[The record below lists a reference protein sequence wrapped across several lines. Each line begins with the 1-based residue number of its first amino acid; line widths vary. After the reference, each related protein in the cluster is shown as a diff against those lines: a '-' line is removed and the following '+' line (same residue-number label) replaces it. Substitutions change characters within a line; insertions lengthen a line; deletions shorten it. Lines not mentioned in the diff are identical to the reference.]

1 MKLSDIVLIAED
13 EYFVKV
19 EYENIKPYY
28 WISNYSRIYSE
39 THGGKIITPF
49 IDDHGYHRIELA
61 TFPSAK
67 KYFVHR
73 LVAYAFIEG
82 YFEGALVNHIDS
94 NRLNNHVSNLEWCT
108 HQENTEHGCKYG
120 HILENNTSEFRNLNS
135 AHSLEDVKFICEMIS
150 ADFSNKEILDQF
162 EFKTKRER
170 KNFNT
175 FINDLRRKQS
185 FVWLS
190 DRYF

>member
-1 MKLSDIVLIAED
+1 MKLSEIEYIASD
-13 EYFVKV
+13 EQFVKI

-28 WISNYSRIYSE
+28 WISNYGRIYSE
-39 THGGKIITPF
+39 TRGGKILSPF

-61 TFPSAK
+61 TTPSAK

-73 LVAYAFIEG
+73 LVAYMFIDG

-94 NRLNNHVSNLEWCT
+94 DRLNNHVSNLEWCT
-108 HQENTEHGCKYG
+108 HQENTDHGCEYG
-120 HILENNTSEFRNLNS
+120 HILENNTSEFRNLNT
-135 AHSLEDVKFICEMIS
+135 AHSIDDARLCCILIS
-150 ADFSNKEILDQF
+150 YGMSNSQILSHF
-162 EFKTKRER
+162 EFNSKRER
-170 KNFNT
+170 KNMNT
-175 FINDLRRKQS
+175 FLNDLRGKRT